1 MFSYSV
7 GTIYFA
13 SKEWNDLHLLTL
25 NGWQTLLGGIFMM
38 PFVFF
43 TYKSNANYFG
53 GDFWKGTL
61 WLAALVSIGAVLLW
75 LRLIK
80 EDAVKAGLWLFL
92 CPIFGIIIAAILVR
106 DKISLYTIV
115 GVAMVL
121 GGLGISHLDK
131 KLNAPKK

>member
-1 MFSYSV
+1 
-7 GTIYFA
+7 
-13 SKEWNDLHLLTL
+13 
-25 NGWQTLLGGIFMM
+25 
-38 PFVFF
+38 
-43 TYKSNANYFG
+43 
-53 GDFWKGTL
+53 
-61 WLAALVSIGAVLLW
+61 